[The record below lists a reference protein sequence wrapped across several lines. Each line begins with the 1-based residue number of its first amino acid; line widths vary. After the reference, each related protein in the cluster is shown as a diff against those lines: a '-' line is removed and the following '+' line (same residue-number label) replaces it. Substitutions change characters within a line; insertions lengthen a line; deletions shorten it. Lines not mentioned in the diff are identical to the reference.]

1 MTFDEFCE
9 RLGHLRRDRSGGVA
23 KPYKPLLL
31 AAVVILVQK
40 GKIRSRNVLLDG
52 GLRSGFRQLLDA
64 LYPGWRFD
72 AKPEYPFRHLETD
85 GVWRLVPL
93 EGASDA
99 LRAARDARLEAWDVL
114 RHVAC
119 AQLDEGVFQRL
130 ATRFEDRVRVLQI
143 LWEVYFP
150 PDAALKLMRFMVGG
164 EAPAAAQA
172 GGDDVSE
179 RALEEHLEAHWDET
193 PFAAMGVELARPEK
207 HGFAGRQV
215 FTPVNAIDLLGY
227 RPAARE
233 WWVFELK
240 RGRPADAV
248 VGQVSRYVG
257 WIQQERKGSRERA
270 VGAIVARRADPKLRY
285 AVQANPNL
293 SLWRYDERLRVENV
307 PA

>member
-1 MTFDEFCE
+1 MIFDEFCE
-9 RLGHLRRDRSGGVA
+9 RLRHLRRDRSGGVA

-99 LRAARDARLEAWDVL
+99 LRAARDAKLEAWDVL

-164 EAPAAAQA
+164 EAPAAAQ
-172 GGDDVSE
+172 GGATTS
-179 RALEEHLEAHWDET
+179 AS
-193 PFAAMGVELARPEK
+193 ARSRSTSRRT
-207 HGFAGRQV
+207 GTR
-215 FTPVNAIDLLGY
+215 
-227 RPAARE
+227 RP
-233 WWVFELK
+233 
-240 RGRPADAV
+240 
-248 VGQVSRYVG
+248 SRRWASSLPG
-257 WIQQERKGSRERA
+257 PRSTGSR
-270 VGAIVARRADPKLRY
+270 GARY
-285 AVQANPNL
+285 
-293 SLWRYDERLRVENV
+293 SHR
-307 PA
+307 